1 MSKKA
6 ERRSLR
12 NPPPRGPAHPELG
25 GISMV
30 FPVCNE
36 SFIIEQTLRNY
47 IAEFQGRVPDFEV
60 IVAEDGSTDDTK
72 TVLERVASELPI
84 KLFISDERKGYQQA
98 VIDAL
103 GHATKEWVF
112 VVDSDYQFAAVD
124 FWRLEPFRR
133 NDDIILGVKRPRR
146 DPFYRVWLSW
156 GFNVLLRMFF
166 KVPYRD
172 MDTGFRLIR
181 RSVVEEMNPQI
192 RHLSTFTAEFVVRA
206 HYAGYRV
213 REVPV
218 HHYARK
224 IGSTTIYFVSGLFW
238 ICLKQFRGILRMKR
252 EFRQRGL
259 RAPVRNAEASGTE
272 SETGSKKVPSIR

>member
-1 MSKKA
+1 M
-6 ERRSLR
+6 ERRLLK
-12 NPPPRGPAHPELG
+12 NPPARGPAHAEYG

-36 SFIIEQTLRNY
+36 SFIIEQTLRNF

-72 TVLERVASELPI
+72 NVLERVASDLPI
-84 KLFISDERKGYQQA
+84 KLFTSDERKGYQQA
-98 VIDAL
+98 VIDAVD
-103 GHATKEWVF
+103 HATKEWVF
-112 VVDSDYQFAAVD
+112 VVDSDYQFAAID

-133 NDDIILGVKRPRR
+133 DDDVILGVKRPRR

-156 GFNVLLRMFF
+156 GFNLLLRLLFG
-166 KVPYRD
+166 VPYRD
-172 MDTGFRLIR
+172 MDTGFRLMR
-181 RSVVEEMNPQI
+181 RAVVEEITPQV

-224 IGSTTIYFVSGLFW
+224 IGSTTIFFVSGLFL
-238 ICLKQFRGILRMKR
+238 ICLQQIAGIFKMKR

-259 RAPVRNAEASGTE
+259 RSPIRNVDAQAAGTKAQSGA
-272 SETGSKKVPSIR
+272 

>member
-1 MSKKA
+1 
-6 ERRSLR
+6 
-12 NPPPRGPAHPELG
+12 
-25 GISMV
+25 MV

-60 IVAEDGSTDDTK
+60 IVAEDGSSDDTK
-72 TVLERVASELPI
+72 LVLERVASDLPI
-84 KLFISDERKGYQQA
+84 KLFMSDERKGYQQA

-103 GHATKEWVF
+103 QHATKEWVF
-112 VVDSDYQFAAVD
+112 VVDSDYQFAVID

-133 NDDIILGVKRPRR
+133 DDDIILGIKCPRR

-156 GFNVLLRMFF
+156 GFNVVLRRFF

-172 MDTGFRLIR
+172 MDTGFRLMR
-181 RSVVEEMNPQI
+181 RSAVEEIAPQV

-206 HYAGYRV
+206 HYAGYRI

-224 IGSTTIYFVSGLFW
+224 IGSTTIYFVSNLFW
-238 ICLKQFRGILRMKR
+238 ICLEQFMGILRMKK
-252 EFRQRGL
+252 EFRRRGL
-259 RAPVRNAEASGTE
+259 RAPETKPGTQSGE
-272 SETGSKKVPSIR
+272 STAG